1 MIIPRR
7 LTRLSGKELI
17 SLKREVDIQIALL
30 RYDIGLFMYLDHPA
44 NSFDKELEQLND
56 FLKYRPIVSAELKK
70 RGF

>member
-7 LTRLSGKELI
+7 LTTLSGKELI

-30 RYDIGLFMYLDHPA
+30 RYDIGLSMYLNHPA

>member
-7 LTRLSGKELI
+7 LTTLSGKELI

-30 RYDIGLFMYLDHPA
+30 RYDIGLFLYLGHPV
-44 NSFDKELEQLND
+44 NSFHNELEQLND
-56 FLKYRPIVSAELKK
+56 FLKYRPIVSAEIKK